1 MNSLYPPLGFS
12 YAQRA
17 TLNSF
22 EMTNLKPFVPTFS
35 STHSNL
41 FWPDICSVDR
51 AKTFAAIRSPNGR
64 NDWRNRPCPSWP
76 KDPRGLRKSLR
87 SKKST
92 APLKVSWFNYKKMM
106 IKHFLGNF
114 FPLSL
119 TNLLSLAY
127 QETRQEVDTITSSIY
142 NFIDSSNLQF
152 KLNN

>member
-1 MNSLYPPLGFS
+1 
-12 YAQRA
+12 
-17 TLNSF
+17 
-22 EMTNLKPFVPTFS
+22 
-35 STHSNL
+35 
-41 FWPDICSVDR
+41 
-51 AKTFAAIRSPNGR
+51 
-64 NDWRNRPCPSWP
+64 
-76 KDPRGLRKSLR
+76 LR

-127 QETRQEVDTITSSIY
+127 QENRQEVDTITSSIY
-142 NFIDSSNLQF
+142 NFIHSSNLQF